1 LRFDKAVPMVCGGL
15 AMAYSDFDLSD
26 VMTKLG
32 VTVTDRPDLFAGVP
46 GAALSPPVAGLQRLY
61 LPLAIANG
69 TEKARSEL
77 LIAPVL
83 ADAREQLD
91 RRVSLFSGWD
101 FVVDKA
107 KGLNGVCDYL
117 LCRSPQQ
124 EFITAPAA
132 VVVEAKNENIKSGL
146 GQCGAEMVA
155 ARLFNERNGLPA
167 EPVVGC
173 VTTGTVW
180 RFLRLTGAEL
190 IIDQKEYY
198 LAEHADRILGILLSA
213 LRDPAATTGRA
224 A

>member
-1 LRFDKAVPMVCGGL
+1 
-15 AMAYSDFDLSD
+15 MAYSEFDLAAVS
-26 VMTKLG
+26 TKLG
-32 VTVTDRPDLFAGVP
+32 ATVADHPDLFAGAV
-46 GAALSPPVAGLQRLY
+46 AAPLSPPVAGLLQLY

-83 ADAREQLD
+83 ADAREQLG

-101 FVVDKA
+101 FVVDKV
-107 KGLNGVCDYL
+107 KGLNGVCDYI

-124 EFITAPAA
+124 EFITAPVA
-132 VVVEAKNENIKSGL
+132 VIVEAKNENIKGGL

-155 ARLFNERNGLPA
+155 ARLFNESAGSGA
-167 EPVVGC
+167 EPVFGC

-180 RFLRLTGAEL
+180 RFLRLTGSEL
-190 IIDQKEYY
+190 LIDQKEYY
-198 LAEHADRILGILLSA
+198 LAMHADLILGILLSV
-213 LRDPAATTGRA
+213 LRGPAATTGQA

>member
-1 LRFDKAVPMVCGGL
+1 
-15 AMAYSDFDLSD
+15 MAYSEFELAD
-26 VMTKLG
+26 VATKLSIA
-32 VTVTDRPDLFAGVP
+32 VSDHPDLFAGVI
-46 GAALSPPVAGLQRLY
+46 GTALSPPVEGLLRLY

-83 ADAREQLD
+83 ADAREQLG

-101 FVVDKA
+101 FVVDKT
-107 KGLNGVCDYL
+107 KGLNGVCDYV

-124 EFITAPAA
+124 EFITTPVA
-132 VVVEAKNENIKSGL
+132 VIVEAKNENIKGGL

-155 ARLFNERNGLPA
+155 ARLFNEKAGA
-167 EPVVGC
+167 SAKPVFGC

-180 RFLRLTGAEL
+180 RFLRLTDSDL
-190 IIDQKEYY
+190 LIDQKEYY
-198 LAEHADRILGILLSA
+198 LATQADSILGILLSV
-213 LRDPAATTGRA
+213 LRDPAATTGQA

>member
-1 LRFDKAVPMVCGGL
+1 
-15 AMAYSDFDLSD
+15 MAYSDFDLAD
-26 VMTKLG
+26 VAAKLG
-32 VTVTDRPDLFAGVP
+32 VAVADQPDLFAGVP
-46 GAALSPPVAGLQRLY
+46 GAALSAPVAGLLHLY
-61 LPLAIANG
+61 LPLAIADG

-83 ADAREQLD
+83 ADAREQLG

-101 FVVDKA
+101 FVVDRA

-132 VVVEAKNENIKSGL
+132 VVVEAKNENIKGGL

-155 ARLFNERNGLPA
+155 ARLFNERAGGPA

-180 RFLRLTGAEL
+180 RFLRLSGAEL
-190 IIDQKEYY
+190 VIDQKEYY
-198 LAEHADRILGILLSA
+198 LAAQADQILGILLSV
-213 LRDPAATTGRA
+213 LRGPAATAGRA

>member
-1 LRFDKAVPMVCGGL
+1 
-15 AMAYSDFDLSD
+15 MAYSEFDLAA
-26 VMTKLG
+26 VVAKLG
-32 VTVTDRPDLFAGVP
+32 VTVADLPDLFAG
-46 GAALSPPVAGLQRLY
+46 AAPAPLSPPVAGLLQLY

-83 ADAREQLD
+83 ADAREQLG

-124 EFITAPAA
+124 EFITTPVA
-132 VVVEAKNENIKSGL
+132 VVVEAKNENIKGGL
-146 GQCGAEMVA
+146 GQCAAEMVA
-155 ARLFNERNGLPA
+155 ARLFNEPA
-167 EPVVGC
+167 GVGGEPVAGC

-180 RFLRLTGAEL
+180 RFLRLTGSDL
-190 IIDQKEYY
+190 LIDQKEYY
-198 LAEHADRILGILLSA
+198 LATHADLILGILLSV
-213 LRDPAATTGRA
+213 LRGPAAASVQA